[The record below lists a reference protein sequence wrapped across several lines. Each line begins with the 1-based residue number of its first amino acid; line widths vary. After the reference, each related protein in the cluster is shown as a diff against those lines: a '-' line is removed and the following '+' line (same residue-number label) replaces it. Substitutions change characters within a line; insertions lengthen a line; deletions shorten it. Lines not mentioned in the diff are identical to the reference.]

1 MSTRNNKGLSR
12 REVIR
17 QTLAGLSGLG
27 LGISTLD
34 LTACTSGKP
43 GTVDEALPNILLMV
57 ADDAGWRDV
66 GYHGSEIRTPN
77 LDKLMQEG
85 VELNQFYVCPTCS
98 PTRASL
104 LTGRYAS
111 RYGILGPIA
120 MESEQALPDD
130 TLTLPA
136 LLRQNGY
143 STAITGKWHLGLR
156 PEHGPR
162 QYGFDHTYG
171 YLHGQIDQ
179 YTHIYKNGDR
189 SWHRNDVFIEEKGHA
204 TDLIRNEA
212 IRFIKTIRDK
222 SKPFFLYT
230 TFSVPHYPL
239 QEEDKW
245 VEPYSS
251 IENESRRLFAAS
263 VTHMDDAVGQLV
275 ETLETE
281 NLRDNTLVIF
291 ISDNGGQENWFPT
304 FEYEGKHGPN
314 DRLGDNRPLRDWKGS
329 LYEGGIRVPAFLNWP
344 SRLAHRKVEQVANAI
359 DLYPTLASLSGTL
372 IPECA
377 GIEGLNLW
385 DYVSNETPPR
395 GRTLYWRTS
404 GQLVIRRGEWKLVF
418 TGETPEEGKKELFNL
433 AIDPNETEDL
443 AEKHPE
449 IVSSLVEEMK
459 RQVQLD
465 GY

>member
-1 MSTRNNKGLSR
+1 MRSWEHIGISR
-12 REVIR
+12 REMM
-17 QTLAGLSGLG
+17 QKTLAGLSGFG
-27 LGISTLD
+27 LGISTLNF
-34 LTACTSGKP
+34 TACSSGKP
-43 GTVDEALPNILLMV
+43 GEADESLPNILLMV

-66 GYHGSEIRTPN
+66 GYHGSEISTPN

-120 MESEQALPDD
+120 MESEQTLPDD

-189 SWHRNDVFIEEKGHA
+189 SWHRNDVFIEEEGHA
-204 TDLIRNEA
+204 TDLIRDEA

-263 VTHMDDAVGQLV
+263 VTHMDDAAGRLV
-275 ETLETE
+275 ETLEAE

-314 DRLGDNRPLRDWKGS
+314 DRLGDNLPLRDWKGS

-344 SRLAHRKVEQVANAI
+344 SRLAPRKVEQVANAI
-359 DLYPTLASLSGTL
+359 DLYPTLASLSRTL
-372 IPECA
+372 VPECA
-377 GIEGLNLW
+377 SIEGLSLW
-385 DYVSNETPPR
+385 DSVSAEQPPVA
-395 GRTLYWRTS
+395 RTLYWRTS
-404 GQLVIRRGEWKLVF
+404 EQLALRRGDWKLVF
-418 TGETPEEGKKELFNL
+418 TGATPEEGKKELFDL
-433 AIDPNETEDL
+433 AADPNETEDL

-459 RQVQLD
+459 KQAQLD